1 MSKTPDTFPQQ
12 KPVIFFDGVCNLC
25 NRSVQFV
32 IKRDKKDVF
41 RFAALQSQ
49 LAKKLFVRQP
59 YLTEAPASVLLV
71 EDGKMYVESTAA
83 LKIARHLGGL
93 WSWLYVFIL
102 VPPLIRDWIYRF
114 ISTHRYKWFGKRETC
129 MVPKPEWKI
138 KFLD

>member
-32 IKRDKKDVF
+32 IKRDKKDTF
-41 RFAALQSQ
+41 RFATLQSQ
-49 LAKKLFVRQP
+49 LAKKLFISQP
-59 YLTEAPASVLLV
+59 YLIEAPASVLLV

-83 LKIARHLGGL
+83 LKIVRYLGGL

-102 VPPLIRDWIYRF
+102 VPPVIRDWIY
-114 ISTHRYKWFGKRETC
+114 
-129 MVPKPEWKI
+129 
-138 KFLD
+138 